1 MGYTNTGKN
10 KSLQRYFIEL
20 KIIPCLYYI
29 SCSFKPVWMG
39 IYRSRRLRTGRWQ
52 FLACIYSNFSIRLC
66 LLLGRRKYMKRIKG
80 EKSLNVEDTTKW
92 FDIDFIQIFRVY
104 TRLWGNFAA
113 WQPILNFIWSLV
125 IQIYYL
131 AYIYLKLFRKKIMLS
146 SDIAKKLS

>member
-10 KSLQRYFIEL
+10 KSLQRCFIEL

-66 LLLGRRKYMKRIKG
+66 LLLGRRKY
-80 EKSLNVEDTTKW
+80 
-92 FDIDFIQIFRVY
+92 
-104 TRLWGNFAA
+104 
-113 WQPILNFIWSLV
+113 IWSGLKGKKAWMLK
-125 IQIYYL
+125 ILPNDLISISYRFSG
-131 AYIYLKLFRKKIMLS
+131 YILGFEVTLQLDNLYSILSGALLFKS
-146 SDIAKKLS
+146 TTWPTFT